1 MNPNEPRH
9 FWQAADNWVLSGPT
23 HRVMAL
29 RTVACGS
36 LIRELPFGTRFGHVA
51 RGKDRIM
58 NSIVYL
64 VGLVVI
70 VLFLLS
76 FFGLR

>member
-1 MNPNEPRH
+1 
-9 FWQAADNWVLSGPT
+9 V
-23 HRVMAL
+23 AL
-29 RTVACGS
+29 RTVACVS
-36 LIRELPFGTRFGHVA
+36 LIRELPFGTRFGHMVHA
-51 RGKDRIM
+51 KEKIM
-58 NSIVYL
+58 NGIVYI

>member
-1 MNPNEPRH
+1 
-9 FWQAADNWVLSGPT
+9 
-23 HRVMAL
+23 MAL
-29 RTVACGS
+29 RTVACAP
-36 LIRELPFGTRFGHVA
+36 LIGQLPFGMRFGQVA
-51 RGKDRIM
+51 HAKDKIM
-58 NSIVYL
+58 NGIVYL